1 MGDVAMTVP
10 IIRLVKRHSPSTKIS
25 ILTKPSYIEIF
36 REFKE
41 ENIISI
47 DLKGKHKGLF
57 GLVKLYYEL
66 KQLGVDVVID
76 LHGALRTN
84 FLKLLWRKNFYQ
96 IEKGRNEKENLI
108 NGKHFQQLKTTHQ
121 RYLDVFNNINYNLTF
136 SKIEFPKKSNLSRH
150 AITSKIDFSKKL
162 IGVAPFAKH
171 KAKAYSLEQMKEVIG
186 SISKEYTILLF
197 GGGENE
203 SKQLKIISE
212 ENKKVFSLAE
222 EFSLSDQLD
231 FISNL
236 DLMISMDSAN
246 GHLAAMYGVKVLTIW
261 GVTHP
266 YAGFAPFNQSSKYS
280 ILVDKNTYPKIPTS
294 IYGNKSPEEYK
305 QAINSIAPEEIIKK
319 IQEII

>member
-1 MGDVAMTVP
+1 MTVP
-10 IIRLVKRHSPSTKIS
+10 IIRLVKRHSPSIKIS

-41 ENIISI
+41 ANIISI

-76 LHGALRTN
+76 LHGVLRTN
-84 FLKLLWRKNFYQ
+84 FLKLLWGKNFYQ

-121 RYLDVFNNINYNLTF
+121 RYLDVFKNINYNLSF

-150 AITSKIDFSKKL
+150 VITSKIDFSKKL
-162 IGVAPFAKH
+162 IGIAPFAKH

-186 SISKEYTILLF
+186 SISKENTILLF

-212 ENKKVFSLAE
+212 ENENIFSLAE
-222 EFSLSDQLD
+222 GFSLSDQLD

-266 YAGFAPFNQSSKYS
+266 YAGFAPFNQSSKHS
-280 ILVDKNTYPKIPTS
+280 ILVDKNRYPKTPTS
-294 IYGNKSPEEYK
+294 IYGSKYPKGYEN
-305 QAINSIAPEEIIKK
+305 AINSISVEEIVKK
-319 IQEII
+319 VEEIS